1 MVYLVNIRDYKKKWF
16 GFYLVIFHKILW
28 LRGLI
33 LSKVKQNYKD
43 LLVDYYFSSINDW
56 YNLIILS

>member
-16 GFYLVIFHKILW
+16 GFYLAIFHKILW

-33 LSKVKQNYKD
+33 LSRVKQNNKD
-43 LLVDYYFSSINDW
+43 LLVDYYFSSMNDW
-56 YNLIILS
+56 